1 MSIDAVR
8 RHLFAGLQRRAFYGW
23 SMLGVAGIGIFAS
36 GPGQSHTF
44 SVFIVPISQDLG
56 LTGTEIASAYG
67 FATLIAALALPYMG
81 RLVDRHGPRRML
93 AVVVPALA
101 IACLVFGAASGL
113 IWLALGFALL
123 RFLGQG
129 SMMLNCANLVAQW
142 FQAKRGFALG
152 LMALGFSVS
161 MAVHPPL
168 AQWLIETVG
177 WRQAWLWLG
186 LLSLALLLPPVLLLV
201 YDRPEH
207 VGLRPDGE
215 AALQDGQRTAAIV
228 GLTLAEALRTPVF
241 YVLAA
246 GMFAMSMLVT
256 ALHFFQVTIFTSNGL
271 DSSLAAR
278 VFSVSALAMLVAMP
292 VVGRLLDRLQTRY
305 MFAAGLVVTAG
316 SLLAASLVES
326 MTTAVLYAILFGVN
340 NAVTMT
346 YFGYMWPRFFGRL
359 HLGSIQ
365 GTGQMIGVVGASL
378 GPLPLGIGVD
388 LLGGFDQTLVA
399 LSLLPLLCAV
409 PALFARAPV
418 DALQAA
424 AAAGGGSGR

>member
-1 MSIDAVR
+1 MSIDAIR

-56 LTGTEIASAYG
+56 LTGTAIASAYG
-67 FATLIAALALPYMG
+67 LATLVAALALPYMG

-93 AVVVPALA
+93 AVVVPLLA
-101 IACLVFGAASGL
+101 VACLVFGAASGL
-113 IWLALGFALL
+113 LWLAAGFALL

-152 LMALGFSVS
+152 LMALGFSAS

-177 WRQAWLWLG
+177 WRHAWLWLG

-201 YDRPEH
+201 YDRPEQ
-207 VGLRPDGE
+207 VGMRPDGE
-215 AALQDGQRTAAIV
+215 AVPEDGQQQPAIV

-292 VVGRLLDRLQTRY
+292 VVGRLLDRVQTRY

-326 MTTAVLYAILFGVN
+326 VTTAVLYAILFGVN

-388 LLGGFDQTLVA
+388 LLGGFDETLVA
-399 LSLLPLLCAV
+399 LCILPLVCAV
-409 PALFARAPV
+409 PALFVRAPA
-418 DALQAA
+418 DALQAEA
-424 AAAGGGSGR
+424 DRR

>member
-1 MSIDAVR
+1 MSIDGVR
-8 RHLFAGLQRRAFYGW
+8 RHLFEGMQRRVFYGW

-44 SVFIVPISQDLG
+44 SVFIVAISEDLG

-67 FATLIAALALPYMG
+67 FATLVAALALPKMG
-81 RLVDRHGPRRML
+81 RLVDRYGPRRML
-93 AVVVPALA
+93 AVVVPLLA

-113 IWLALGFALL
+113 LWLAIGFALL

-142 FQAKRGFALG
+142 FQARRGFAMG

-186 LLSLALLLPPVLLLV
+186 LLSLVLLLPPVLLLV
-201 YDRPEH
+201 YDRPEA

-215 AALQDGQRTAAIV
+215 AALEGDQTPPAVI
-228 GLTLAEALRTPVF
+228 GLTLQEALRTPAF

-271 DSSLAAR
+271 DASLAAR
-278 VFSVSALAMLVAMP
+278 VFSVSAVSMVIAMP
-292 VVGRLLDRLQTRY
+292 LVGRLLDRVQTRF
-305 MFAAGLVVTAG
+305 MFAAGLLVTSG
-316 SLLAASLVES
+316 SLLAAAMVDSF
-326 MTTAVLYAILFGVN
+326 TTALLYAVLFGVN
-340 NAVTMT
+340 NAITMT
-346 YFGYMWPRFFGRL
+346 YFGYMWARFFGRR

-365 GTGQMIGVVGASL
+365 GTGQMIGVIGASL
-378 GPLPLGIGVD
+378 GPLPLGLGVD
-388 LLGGFDQTLVA
+388 LLGGFDQMLVA
-399 LSLLPLLCAV
+399 LSILPLLCAA
-409 PALFARAPV
+409 PGLFIRAPV
-418 DALQAA
+418 DTL
-424 AAAGGGSGR
+424 RPD

>member
-1 MSIDAVR
+1 MSIDAVC

-44 SVFIVPISQDLG
+44 SVFIVAISEDLG

-67 FATLIAALALPYMG
+67 FATLVAALALPYMG

-93 AVVVPALA
+93 MLAVPLLA

-113 IWLALGFALL
+113 LWLAIGFALL

-201 YDRPEH
+201 YDRPEQ

-215 AALQDGQRTAAIV
+215 AAPTDGKPAAAIV

-271 DSSLAAR
+271 DPSLAAR

-292 VVGRLLDRLQTRY
+292 VVGRLLDRVQTRF

-316 SLLAASLVES
+316 SLLAASLVDS
-326 MTTAVLYAILFGVN
+326 VTTAVLYAIVFGVN

-399 LSLLPLLCAV
+399 LSLLPLACAV
-409 PALFARAPV
+409 PALFVRAPV
-418 DALQAA
+418 DALQAP
-424 AAAGGGSGR
+424 AAGR

>member
-1 MSIDAVR
+1 
-8 RHLFAGLQRRAFYGW
+8 
-23 SMLGVAGIGIFAS
+23 
-36 GPGQSHTF
+36 
-44 SVFIVPISQDLG
+44 
-56 LTGTEIASAYG
+56 
-67 FATLIAALALPYMG
+67 
-81 RLVDRHGPRRML
+81 
-93 AVVVPALA
+93 
-101 IACLVFGAASGL
+101 
-113 IWLALGFALL
+113 
-123 RFLGQG
+123 
-129 SMMLNCANLVAQW
+129 
-142 FQAKRGFALG
+142 
-152 LMALGFSVS
+152 
-161 MAVHPPL
+161 
-168 AQWLIETVG
+168 
-177 WRQAWLWLG
+177 
-186 LLSLALLLPPVLLLV
+186 
-201 YDRPEH
+201 
-207 VGLRPDGE
+207 
-215 AALQDGQRTAAIV
+215 
-228 GLTLAEALRTPVF
+228 
-241 YVLAA
+241 
-246 GMFAMSMLVT
+246 MFAMSMLVT

>member
-44 SVFIVPISQDLG
+44 SVFIVAISEDLG

-67 FATLIAALALPYMG
+67 FATLVAALALPYMG

-93 AVVVPALA
+93 MLAVPLLA

-113 IWLALGFALL
+113 LWLAIGFALL

-201 YDRPEH
+201 YDRPEQ

-215 AALQDGQRTAAIV
+215 AAPTDGKPAAAIV

-271 DSSLAAR
+271 DPSLAAR

-292 VVGRLLDRLQTRY
+292 VVGRLLDRVQTRF

-316 SLLAASLVES
+316 SLLAASLVDS
-326 MTTAVLYAILFGVN
+326 VTTAVLYAIVFGVN

-399 LSLLPLLCAV
+399 LSLLPLACAV
-409 PALFARAPV
+409 PALFVRAPV
-418 DALQAA
+418 DALQAP
-424 AAAGGGSGR
+424 AAGR